1 MVLAP
6 EQRTRGSLTKR
17 FAAFLGEFE
26 QTYGDFEEKW
36 GTMRNCRV
44 ILKKI
49 EQHCVELRKKLGPYC
64 R

>member
-1 MVLAP
+1 
-6 EQRTRGSLTKR
+6 LTKR